1 MKWASATTKRPTAAS
16 LTTAQSGGGCRIRSC
31 QDCWHR
37 CCCDIGWKAS
47 RSSSLQPTCQN
58 MGGVWHGTPLFAY
71 QHQQNLF
78 YSWRVEVTSLTS
90 LPRIHWVWLYFAVPG
105 IGKMTA
111 WRAWHLSQV
120 TPALE
125 HIAAH
130 PFQHLSVSSEKFQML
145 ERFTVI
151 MYDQSSPLIS
161 VNETR
166 MMLFSKRNRDLDH
179 IPPTQVKHSVN
190 GSWSLKLTKHFNL

>member
-1 MKWASATTKRPTAAS
+1 MSVVSIGSEKVMGQCNHEEADTRIIVHVRHS
-16 LTTAQSGGGCRIRSC
+16 LEGGAESVLVRTVDTDVVVILVGKLHDLLAYNRRAKIWVAFGMGRHYSLIDINTICFTLGESKSRALPVFHAFTGC
-31 QDCWHR
+31 DC
-37 CCCDIGWKAS
+37 
-47 RSSSLQPTCQN
+47 
-58 MGGVWHGTPLFAY
+58 
-71 QHQQNLF
+71 
-78 YSWRVEVTSLTS
+78 TSQ
-90 LPRIHWVWLYFAVPG
+90 FCG

-190 GSWSLKLTKHFNL
+190 GS